1 MRVNGG
7 EKAVT
12 HFSSSR
18 SATRRRATA
27 AAAPTWQ
34 VQIVQRLAGGGGRDR
49 RPLPPLSG
57 ASLRQARPPAW
68 SSTARGRA
76 RLPGGGGPLVAAGK
90 RGRRPSG
97 ELAFSWPLAGVRG
110 SRRSPRGS
118 GVASWRRR
126 FPSASGRTE
135 CWEAG
140 RRARTAERREGGR

>member
-1 MRVNGG
+1 M
-7 EKAVT
+7 T

-34 VQIVQRLAGGGGRDR
+34 VQIVQRRAGGGGRDR

-57 ASLRQARPPAW
+57 ASLRQARPPTW

-90 RGRRPSG
+90 RGRTPSG
-97 ELAFSWPLAGVRG
+97 ELAFSWSLAGVRG